1 MYVYACIGICTC
13 ACMCIYLYIYIYIY
27 IYNIQIF
34 VILNNMY
41 NIHGAVVL
49 WCNGY
54 H

>member
-13 ACMCIYLYIYIYIY
+13 ACMCIYLYIY
-27 IYNIQIF
+27 NIQIF
-34 VILNNMY
+34 VILNNMS

>member
-1 MYVYACIGICTC
+1 MCMYVYIF
-13 ACMCIYLYIYIYIY
+13 IYIY

>member
-13 ACMCIYLYIYIYIY
+13 ACMCIYLY